1 MTDRRQRIH
10 ALVLALLARQDEL
23 ELLDDDNAV
32 PRGGSLGV
40 GGDPGSWLERNR
52 RVVRRYQGLVRTA
65 VTLDA
70 LIEQELGSDQL
81 GGGKVRPRGEGLVVA
96 RPSRKDISPG

>member
-10 ALVLALLARQDEL
+10 ALVLALLARQEDL
-23 ELLDDDNAV
+23 ELLDDDH
-32 PRGGSLGV
+32 PFPSGGSLGA
-40 GGDPGSWLERNR
+40 GGDPDSWLERNR
-52 RVVRRYQGLVRTA
+52 RVVRRFQGLVRTA

-81 GGGKVRPRGEGLVVA
+81 AGDGDA
-96 RPSRKDISPG
+96 RKTRNLG